1 MDLSFEHPG
10 EYLSVR
16 RVGADTVT
24 VVDRDFHKSLLLT
37 PEKVVE
43 DWPVTDA
50 KQLTLADVALI
61 AELKPELVIIGTA
74 ERQVSPPPDVMAGFL
89 RQGIG
94 VEAMTNGSAAR
105 TYSLLAGEGRKGGAA
120 GVLPWGGLPWALP
133 SSGAGGT
140 E

>member
-10 EYLSVR
+10 DYLFVR
-16 RVGADTVT
+16 RVGVGTVT
-24 VVDRDFHKSLLLT
+24 VVDRDFHKSILLT

-43 DWPVTDA
+43 DWAVTDA
-50 KQLTLADVALI
+50 KQLTLADVELI
-61 AELKPELVIIGTA
+61 ASLKPELVLMGTGEKQIFPPA
-74 ERQVSPPPDVMAGFL
+74 EVMAGFL

-105 TYSLLAGEGRKGGAA
+105 TYSLLAGEGRKVVAA
-120 GVLPWGGLPWALP
+120 FILPQ
-133 SSGAGGT
+133 